1 MVARAAGGSARLTA
15 PRLGLFDRYVLRE
28 FAGPFLLAMFAVILL
43 MLSDQLFTLADW
55 LLVKRAPA
63 AQVWR
68 LLAFRLPGLLVQA
81 LPIAALVGAM
91 LGFHRFSRDSE
102 LVIMTGSGVSLRRL
116 VAPVLAVTFLLSV
129 GAYFTNELVVPAA
142 NHEAENTIRRLVFS
156 EVSPE
161 IREGVFFRGQDNTV
175 FYIRKLDR
183 AHLLMEDVMV
193 FQMGQSP
200 YPELITARTARFGA
214 GIWHLEQ
221 GVSREIDKE
230 GFVTNEARFS
240 SLDLRVDEG
249 VDRFFGNQKTTQEMS
264 RRELASNIRL
274 FGRSGVDIRPFLVDY
289 HLKLAMPFAN
299 FFFTVFGIPLALWVL
314 RRPRSSRLLGIGGTV
329 VLVLT
334 YYVLTPLCRS
344 LGVNGILTPLTAAW
358 LPSLSFAA
366 LGAFLFTRL
375 EQI

>member
-1 MVARAAGGSARLTA
+1 LT
-15 PRLGLFDRYVLRE
+15 LFDRYILRE
-28 FAGPFLLAMFAVILL
+28 FTGPFLLAAFAVVIL
-43 MLSDQLFTLADW
+43 MLSDQLFMLADW

-68 LLAFRLPGLLVQA
+68 LLGYRLPGLLVQA

-116 VAPVLAVTFLLSV
+116 VAPVLAVTFLLSF
-129 GAYFTNELVVPAA
+129 GAYLTNELAVPAA
-142 NHEAENTIRRLVFS
+142 NHEAENIIRKLVFS

-161 IREGVFFRGQDNTV
+161 IREGVFFRGQDDTV
-175 FYIRKLDR
+175 FYIRRLDR
-183 AHLLMEDVMV
+183 ARMLMEDVMV
-193 FQMGQSP
+193 FQMGENP

-221 GVSREIDKE
+221 GISRELDRE
-230 GFVTNEARFS
+230 GFVINEARFS

-264 RRELASNIRL
+264 RQELKANIQL

-299 FFFTVFGIPLALWVL
+299 FFFTLFGIPLALWVL
-314 RRPRSSRLLGIGGTV
+314 RRPRASRLLGVGGTV

-344 LGVNGILTPLTAAW
+344 LGVNGFLTPLTAAW

-375 EQI
+375 EKI